1 MEYSVGIYFF
11 TKSIM
16 KEKTEQDFN
25 WWFAKIFIA
34 ILWSVRLIML
44 FIIIINFDN
53 FLSVSKEYWD
63 LFIIVFWGIGY
74 FSTSM
79 VMFHKKALAVKNSH
93 HSEIPYHERVSPAE
107 ASYYPVWLFLSSWFL
122 ISIIT
127 KEPCKYWIIIWITVS
142 IVYLLWLFCFIN
154 SIEDP
159 KEEKESRKV

>member
-1 MEYSVGIYFF
+1 
-11 TKSIM
+11 M
-16 KEKTEQDFN
+16 KKRSEQDFN
-25 WWFAKIFIA
+25 WWFAKIFA
-34 ILWSVRLIML
+34 VILWSVRLIML
-44 FIIIINFDN
+44 LAIVSNLDN

-142 IVYLLWLFCFIN
+142 IVYILWLFCFIT
-154 SIEDP
+154 SREES
-159 KEEKESRKV
+159 KEEKENREV